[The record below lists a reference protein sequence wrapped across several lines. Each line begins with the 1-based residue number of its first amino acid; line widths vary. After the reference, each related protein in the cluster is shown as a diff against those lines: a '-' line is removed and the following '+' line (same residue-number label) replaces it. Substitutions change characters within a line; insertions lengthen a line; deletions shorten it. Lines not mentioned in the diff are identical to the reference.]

1 MPNICFSKDCTIRI
15 MWSKHYFCDWSRPPD
30 LWVNLN
36 FALVEICSAIKSQE
50 PVKMGPKEPHKSRLC
65 YLSLPPQK
73 KEKKNTIG
81 ELILS
86 QAQSFVSYGR
96 SSSALYTFVRH
107 GRKKLVGALCSIFSL
122 FGLVLFL
129 IAVIAKK
136 LGLKLNCKE
145 RHLGV
150 SMVCLTMHLWCNF
163 M

>member
-1 MPNICFSKDCTIRI
+1 M
-15 MWSKHYFCDWSRPPD
+15 FC
-30 LWVNLN
+30 N
-36 FALVEICSAIKSQE
+36 
-50 PVKMGPKEPHKSRLC
+50 KEPKTCQNGAQKSLTKIGSVIFFL
-65 YLSLPPQK
+65 YPKK
-73 KEKKNTIG
+73 KEKTNTIG

-122 FGLVLFL
+122 FGLVFFL

-136 LGLKLNCKE
+136 LDLKLNCKE

-150 SMVCLTMHLWCNF
+150 SMVCLIMHFWCNF
-163 M
+163 S

>member
-1 MPNICFSKDCTIRI
+1 M
-15 MWSKHYFCDWSRPPD
+15 FC
-30 LWVNLN
+30 N
-36 FALVEICSAIKSQE
+36 KE
-50 PVKMGPKEPHKSRLC
+50 PKTCQNGPKEPHKNRLC
-65 YLSLPPQK
+65 YLSLSPQK
-73 KEKKNTIG
+73 KEKTNTIG

-122 FGLVLFL
+122 FGLVFFL
-129 IAVIAKK
+129 IAVLAKK

-163 M
+163 T

>member
-1 MPNICFSKDCTIRI
+1 M
-15 MWSKHYFCDWSRPPD
+15 FC
-30 LWVNLN
+30 N
-36 FALVEICSAIKSQE
+36 
-50 PVKMGPKEPHKSRLC
+50 KEPKTCQNGPQKSLTKIGSVIFLYPHK
-65 YLSLPPQK
+65 K
-73 KEKKNTIG
+73 KEKTNTIG

-122 FGLVLFL
+122 FGLVFFL

-163 M
+163 T